1 MHLHWHVQLRHLERL
16 KNDVNVRFLTMDSNG
31 LPLSYDEEDGEEP
44 IRFEVIVLP
53 RREVGVVVSSDS
65 SSWQ

>member
-1 MHLHWHVQLRHLERL
+1 MHLHWHVQLRQLERL
-16 KNDVNVRFLTMDSNG
+16 KTDFNVRFLTMDSNG

-44 IRFEVIVLP
+44 VRFEISVRP
-53 RREVGVVVSSDS
+53 RREVGVSVSRAS